1 MPSFDVEFVLD
12 VPASRLWAAMKDGSK
27 IFPKINP
34 QIFGS
39 IAIVDGTDGEVGAVR
54 LIKFGSAAPEGA
66 YVKEKLVSIDVE
78 NKVVVSSEV
87 EGGHL
92 AMGFSKWD
100 CTLKL
105 SPEGD
110 KTYMSFTFD
119 YEGEGP
125 VVAVAIEQAKQGTQ
139 PTFQGLAS
147 YLVETGEYADC

>member
-12 VPASRLWAAMKDGSK
+12 VPASRLWAALKDGSK

-39 IAIVDGTDGEVGAVR
+39 ISIVSGTDGEVGATR
-54 LIKFGSAAPEGA
+54 YIKFGSAAPEGA
-66 YVKEKLVSIDVE
+66 YVVEKLVAIDVE

-100 CTLKL
+100 STLKL
-105 SPEGD
+105 SPEGH
-110 KTYMSFTFD
+110 KTQMHFTFD

-125 VVAVAIEQAKQGTQ
+125 VIQVATEQAKQGTQ
-139 PTFQGLAS
+139 PTFEGLAK
-147 YLVETGEYADC
+147 YLLETGEYADC